1 MPRKGRAARRKLAP
15 DSKTGD
21 SIVAKFINSL
31 MYDGKKSKA
40 EKIFYGSL
48 DRIKEKTGK
57 DPLEV
62 FHEALDRVKPSVEV
76 RSRRVGGAN
85 YQVPMEVSSF
95 RRQSLGIRW
104 LISSSRSRSEKSM
117 MDKLAS
123 EIIDA
128 HNNRGSAVKKKE
140 DIHRMAEANRAF
152 AHYRW

>member
-1 MPRKGRAARRKLAP
+1 MPRKGRVARRKLTP
-15 DSKTGD
+15 DPRTGD
-21 SIVAKFINSL
+21 PIVAKFINSL

-40 EKIFYGSL
+40 ERIFYGSL
-48 DRIKEKTGK
+48 DRIREKTGK

-62 FHEALDRVKPSVEV
+62 FLDALDKIKPAVEV

-104 LISSSRSRSEKSM
+104 LINSSRARSEKSM
-117 MDKLAS
+117 IDKLSS

-128 HNNRGSAVKKKE
+128 HNNRGSAVKRKE

>member
-1 MPRKGRAARRKLAP
+1 MPRKGRVARRKLTP
-15 DSKTGD
+15 DSRTGD
-21 SIVAKFINSL
+21 PIVAKFINSL

-40 EKIFYGSL
+40 ERIFYGSL
-48 DRIKEKTGK
+48 DRIREKTGK

-62 FHEALDRVKPSVEV
+62 FLDALDKIKPAVEV

-104 LISSSRSRSEKSM
+104 LINSSRARSEKSM
-117 MDKLAS
+117 IHKLSS

-128 HNNRGSAVKKKE
+128 HNNRGSAVRRKE

>member
-1 MPRKGRAARRKLAP
+1 MPRKGRVARRKLAP
-15 DSKTGD
+15 DSRTGD
-21 SIVAKFINSL
+21 ALVAKFINSL

-62 FHEALDRVKPSVEV
+62 FHDALDKVKPSVEV

-117 MDKLAS
+117 VDRLSS

>member
-1 MPRKGRAARRKLAP
+1 MPRKGRATRRKLTP

-21 SIVAKFINSL
+21 PIVAKFINSL

-48 DRIKEKTGK
+48 NRIKEQTGK

-62 FHEALDRVKPSVEV
+62 FHVALNRVKPSVEV

-85 YQVPMEVSSF
+85 YQVPMEVNSF

-104 LISSSRSRSEKSM
+104 LINSSRARSEKSM
-117 MDKLAS
+117 IGKLSS

-128 HNNRGSAVKKKE
+128 HNNRGNAVKKKE
-140 DIHRMAEANRAF
+140 DVHRMAEANRAF

>member
-1 MPRKGRAARRKLAP
+1 MPRKGRVARRKLAP
-15 DSKTGD
+15 DSRTGD
-21 SIVAKFINSL
+21 PIVAKFINSL

-40 EKIFYGSL
+40 EKIFYDSL
-48 DRIKEKTGK
+48 DKISEKTGK

-62 FHEALDRVKPSVEV
+62 FHDALDRVKPSVEV

-104 LISSSRSRSEKSM
+104 LINSSRSRSEKSM
-117 MDKLAS
+117 VDKLSS

-128 HNNRGSAVKKKE
+128 HNNRGNAVKKKE
-140 DIHRMAEANRAF
+140 DVHRMAEANRAF

>member
-1 MPRKGRAARRKLAP
+1 MPRKGRVARRKLTP
-15 DSKTGD
+15 DPRTGD
-21 SIVAKFINSL
+21 PIVAKFINSL

-48 DRIKEKTGK
+48 DRIREKIGK

-62 FHEALDRVKPSVEV
+62 FLDALDKIKPAVEV

-104 LISSSRSRSEKSM
+104 LINSSRARSEKSM
-117 MDKLAS
+117 IDKLSS

-128 HNNRGSAVKKKE
+128 HNNRGSAVKRKE

>member
-1 MPRKGRAARRKLAP
+1 MPRKGRVARRKLAP
-15 DSKTGD
+15 DSRTGD

-48 DRIKEKTGK
+48 DKIKEKTGE

-62 FHEALDRVKPSVEV
+62 FHDALDKIKPSVEV

-117 MDKLAS
+117 VDKLAS

-128 HNNRGSAVKKKE
+128 HNNRGNAVKKKE